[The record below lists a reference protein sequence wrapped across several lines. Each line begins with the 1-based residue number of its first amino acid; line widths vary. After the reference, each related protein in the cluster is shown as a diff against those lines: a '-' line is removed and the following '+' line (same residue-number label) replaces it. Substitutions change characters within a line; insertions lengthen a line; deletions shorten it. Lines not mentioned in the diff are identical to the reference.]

1 MEKVYDVCSSF
12 YDVVFGQVFHKGRL
26 MAPALLDMTPD
37 NHLLEVGVGT
47 GLSIPHL
54 PAEVQFTGVDLSEK
68 MLNRAKERVAKMGRN
83 SIQLLQMDATHLD
96 FPDNTFDHVLAAYF
110 ISTVPDPVRC
120 VEEMKRVCK
129 PGGHLVFVNHF
140 KSTNKLIG
148 AVDELFSPLCYRIG
162 FHMNLDLHKLLA
174 DTSLEAETLKR
185 VDFRGQWKAVRCI
198 NP

>member
-12 YDVVFGQVFHKGRL
+12 YDVVFGRVFRKGRL
-26 MAPALLDMTPD
+26 MAPGLLDMAPD
-37 NHLLEVGVGT
+37 QHVLEVGVGT

-54 PAEVQFTGVDLSEK
+54 PPEVQFTGIDLSEK
-68 MLNRAKERVAKMGRN
+68 MLNRAKERVAQMGRN

-140 KSTNKLIG
+140 KSTNKFIG

-174 DTSLEAETLKR
+174 DTGLEAETLKR